1 MIKYQ
6 DKYYAT
12 NMTYFSPYIN
22 NCLNESAQIKIEAAK
37 KLSQKISK
45 AVELTIRTYKNG
57 NKVLLC
63 GNGGSAADCQHIAA
77 ELVGR
82 FKKDRKALAAIAL
95 TTNTSVITAIS
106 NDYGYDLLFARQ
118 VEALGKRGDILF
130 ALSTSGNSVNIIK
143 AVKLAKKL
151 GLITIGLIGGDG
163 GKLKKIVDL
172 SIVVPA
178 KSSDRIQEV
187 HITIGHIICDLVER
201 ELLK

>member
-1 MIKYQ
+1 MN
-6 DKYYAT
+6 DL
-12 NMTYFSPYIN
+12 SPYIS
-22 NCLNESAQIKIEAAK
+22 NCLNESAQIKIEMAK
-37 KLSQKISK
+37 KISQKIAK
-45 AVELTIRTYKNG
+45 AVELTIGTYKNG

-95 TTNTSVITAIS
+95 TTNTSIITAIS
-106 NDYGYDLLFARQ
+106 NDYGYDFLFARQ
-118 VEALGKRGDILF
+118 VEAWGKRGDILF

-178 KSSDRIQEV
+178 KSSDRIQEG
-187 HITIGHIICDLVER
+187 HITIGHIICGLVEQ
-201 ELLK
+201 ELFK